1 MSSTREHFSTRLGF
15 LLITAG
21 CAIGLGNVWRF
32 PYIVGQYG
40 GAIFV
45 LIYIFFLVFFGLPL
59 LMMELAVGRNS
70 RRSLAQSFETL
81 EPAGGRWHLNKY
93 WMIAGN
99 YVLMSFY
106 SVITGWMLLY
116 SLKGFSGEFGINT
129 DAAGAGA
136 AFNSMLASPSSML
149 INMIAVVAVAFGIC
163 ACGLRKGVERITKPM
178 MLLLFAL
185 LIFLA
190 LRSFTLDGFKA
201 GVEYYLMPDV
211 SKITNGGIARVIE
224 VLSAAMAQAFF
235 TLSIGIGAIQIFGT
249 YMSSNQTLASEGLSI
264 LALDTTVA
272 FLSGM
277 VIFPAC
283 FTYAVEPGQG
293 PSLIFVTL
301 VSVFSHMEN
310 GAIWGG
316 IFFIFMLFA
325 ALSTLIAVFE
335 NIIAITMELFTTSRR
350 RAVMVNF
357 VVILVLCIPCIL
369 GFNYW
374 SDIHPLGG
382 SSTILDLEDFIIS
395 NNILPFGAL
404 IYTAFITWRGGWGW
418 KNFLSECNTGRG
430 VKMPSWGLNYY
441 RFVVPVVIFL
451 LIVNCYYAI
460 FAN

>member
-45 LIYIFFLVFFGLPL
+45 LIYIFFLFFFGLPL
-59 LMMELAVGRNS
+59 LMMELAVGRAS

-81 EPAGGRWHLNKY
+81 EPAGTHWHIHKF

-106 SVITGWMLLY
+106 SVITGWMLYY
-116 SLKGFSGEFGINT
+116 SLRGFSGEFGVNT

-136 AFNSMLASPSSML
+136 AFGAMLESPSFML
-149 INMIAVVAVAFGIC
+149 INTIAVISVAFAIC
-163 ACGLRKGVERITKPM
+163 ACGLRKGVERVAKPM
-178 MLLLFAL
+178 MLFLFAL
-185 LIFLA
+185 LLFLA
-190 LRSFTLDGFKA
+190 IRSVTLDGFKA
-201 GVEYYLMPDV
+201 GVEYYLMPNS
-211 SKITNGGIARVIE
+211 SKIVDGGFARIVE

-235 TLSIGIGAIQIFGT
+235 TLSIGVGAIQIFGT
-249 YMSSNQTLASEGLSI
+249 YMSSKQTLVSEGLSI
-264 LALDTTVA
+264 LTLDTTVA
-272 FLSGM
+272 FLSGL

-301 VSVFSHMEN
+301 VSVFSHMDN
-310 GAIWGG
+310 GALWGG
-316 IFFIFMLFA
+316 LFFTFMLFA
-325 ALSTLIAVFE
+325 AMSTLIAVFE

-350 RAVMVNF
+350 RAVMGNF
-357 VVILVLCIPCIL
+357 VTILIISIPCIL

-374 SDIHPLGG
+374 SDFHPLGG
-382 SSTILDLEDFIIS
+382 NSGILDLEDFIIS

-404 IYTAFITWRGGWGW
+404 MYVAFITWRGGWGFD
-418 KNFLSECNTGRG
+418 NFLKECNTGRG
-430 VKMPSWGLNYY
+430 VKMPKWGLNYF
-441 RFVVPVVIFL
+441 RFVVPTVIFL
-451 LIVNCYYAI
+451 LIANCYYSV
-460 FAN
+460 FG